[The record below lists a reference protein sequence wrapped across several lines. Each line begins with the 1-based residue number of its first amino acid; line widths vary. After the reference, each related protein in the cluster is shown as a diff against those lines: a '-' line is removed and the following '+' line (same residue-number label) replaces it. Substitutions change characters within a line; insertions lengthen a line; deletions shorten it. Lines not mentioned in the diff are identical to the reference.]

1 MNKHEHKQEHCHSHE
16 HHGNCTC
23 GTHDCC
29 HDHSEQEHKHAHQCE
44 CGCHHRHEST
54 SGCACGCHHGHG
66 EGSARQAVTRLV
78 VSAVLLA
85 CAVFTDIYISLP
97 LLATFMLYLPAY
109 LVAGYDVLLNAVREI
124 ARGSIFNETLLMCI
138 ATVGALTV
146 GFIPG
151 GEPQF
156 AEAVLVMVLFKLG
169 ELMEGLAETKSR
181 RSIEAL
187 MDIRPDFANVE
198 RHGEIYRVDPSS
210 VDVGDV
216 IIVRPGE
223 RIPLDGIILEG
234 CAALDTVALTGE
246 SRPRDVESGDTV
258 CSGCVD
264 LSGLL
269 RIKVTKP
276 FGDSTATKILELVRS
291 ANQNKSKSESFIR
304 RFARWYTP
312 LVVVAAAALALL
324 PPLLSGDF
332 GANFAVWFVRGLT
345 FLVVSCPCALVI
357 SVPLTFFGGIG
368 GASRQGIL
376 IKGGNYIEALSRVDT
391 VVLDKTGTLTEGSF
405 EVSSVFAADGDRR
418 RLLRL
423 AALAECHSS
432 HPIAKSLRR
441 AYGDLP
447 DTSAVIATNELSGR
461 GVTANID
468 GRFISVGNLRL
479 MQELGAEAAA
489 PQTHGAAAVIH
500 VAEGNKYLGY
510 ILISD
515 VIKPDSDQALRALEA
530 LGVRRTVMLT
540 GDTQQVAAAV
550 ATDLAIKE
558 YRAQLLPA
566 DKVDEVEKLLSTKRR
581 RTTLAFVGDGINDAP
596 VLARADIGIAM
607 GKMGTDAA
615 VEAADIVIMDDDL
628 TKLARAV
635 SICRRT
641 VAIAHQNIAFA
652 IAVKL
657 SVLALTALG
666 LTPMWLAVFSDVGV
680 MLIAVLNAM
689 RAMKKSNR

>member
-1 MNKHEHKQEHCHSHE
+1 MRQHEQKHE
-16 HHGNCTC
+16 C
-23 GTHDCC
+23 GCG
-29 HDHSEQEHKHAHQCE
+29 
-44 CGCHHRHEST
+44 CGCHHEPKHEHEHHQDS
-54 SGCACGCHHGHG
+54 CGCGCNHSHS
-66 EGSARQAVTRLV
+66 EGSARQVIIRLV
-78 VSAVLLA
+78 VSVVLLA
-85 CAVFTDIYISLP
+85 CAIFTDIYLTLP
-97 LLATFMLYLPAY
+97 LLATFMLYLPSY

-124 ARGSIFNETLLMCI
+124 TRGSIFNETLLMCI

-156 AEAVLVMVLFKLG
+156 AEAVMVMILFKLG
-169 ELMEGLAETKSR
+169 ELLEGLAEGKSR
-181 RSIEAL
+181 RAIEAL

-198 RHGEIYRVDPSS
+198 RHGEIYRVDPSE
-210 VDVGDV
+210 VKIGDV
-216 IIVRPGE
+216 IVVRPGE
-223 RIPLDGIILEG
+223 RIPLDGKVIEG
-234 CAALDTVALTGE
+234 CAALDTAALTGE
-246 SRPRDVESGDTV
+246 SLPRDVEAEDSV
-258 CSGCVD
+258 CSGCIN

-269 RIKVTKP
+269 HIQVTHSY
-276 FGDSTATKILELVRS
+276 GDSTATKILELVQS

-312 LVVVAAAALALL
+312 AVVVAAAALSVL
-324 PPLLSGDF
+324 PPLFSGDF
-332 GANFAVWFVRGLT
+332 GANFAAWFIRGLT

-376 IKGGNYIEALSRVDT
+376 IKGGNYIEALSRADT

-405 EVSSVFAADGDRR
+405 EVREVCPTTLDRR
-418 RLLRL
+418 ELLRL

-432 HPIAKSLRR
+432 HPIARSLLR

-447 DTSAVIATNELSGR
+447 DTRGVSLVSELSGL
-461 GVTANID
+461 GVTADVN
-468 GRFISVGNLRL
+468 GRRISVGNTRL
-479 MQELGAEAAA
+479 MEKLGVQFEPAH
-489 PQTHGAAAVIH
+489 THGAAAVIH
-500 VAEGNKYLGY
+500 VAEGSEYLGN
-510 ILISD
+510 IVISD
-515 VIKPDSDQALRALEA
+515 VIKPDSDKALRDLEA

-540 GDTQQVAAAV
+540 GDTEQVAAAV
-550 ATDLAIKE
+550 AADLAIKE

-566 DKVDEVEKLLSTKRR
+566 DKVEAVEKLLITKRR
-581 RTTLAFVGDGINDAP
+581 RTTLVFVGDGINDAP

-615 VEAADIVIMDDDL
+615 VEAADVVLMDDDL
-628 TKLARAV
+628 TKLPRAV
-635 SICRRT
+635 AICRRT

-657 SVLALTALG
+657 LVLALTAMG

-689 RAMKKSNR
+689 RAMKKSNH